1 MKKPLLSLACL
12 VALGQAL
19 AGPHPPAESLKQL
32 EVFDDLELDQLL
44 AEPLVK
50 QPVFLNFDE
59 RGRMW
64 VVQYQQYPHPAGLRM
79 TSRDNY
85 WRAVYDKVP
94 PPPPNHIR
102 GRDKITI
109 HEDTDGDGVFDR
121 HKTFV
126 DGLNI
131 ATSLAHGRGGVWVLN
146 PPYLL
151 FYADKNRFFY
161 NF

>member
-1 MKKPLLSLACL
+1 MKNRCCPLPVWLRLA
-12 VALGQAL
+12 AL

-44 AEPLVK
+44 AEPLVTAGF
-50 QPVFLNFDE
+50 PELRRAGPHV
-59 RGRMW
+59 G
-64 VVQYQQYPHPAGLRM
+64 VQYQQYPHPAGLRM
-79 TSRDNY
+79 TSRDNH

-126 DGLNI
+126 DGL
-131 ATSLAHGRGGVWVLN
+131 TSRPRWPTGAAGSGC
-146 PPYLL
+146 
-151 FYADKNRFFY
+151 
-161 NF
+161 

>member
-1 MKKPLLSLACL
+1 M
-12 VALGQAL
+12 
-19 AGPHPPAESLKQL
+19 
-32 EVFDDLELDQLL
+32 FDDLELDQLL

-79 TSRDNY
+79 TSRDKLLACGL
-85 WRAVYDKVP
+85 RQGATS
-94 PPPPNHIR
+94 PPNHIR

-131 ATSLAHGRGGVWVLN
+131 ATSLAHGRGGSGC
-146 PPYLL
+146 
-151 FYADKNRFFY
+151 
-161 NF
+161 